1 MTPSTTPGAAVR
13 HASARRRRG
22 LIAVVAVTL
31 AILLIECVAF
41 NMPFWSTLGASTD
54 SASATNTMGSGLQR
68 DKYGMLKVTD
78 PTQAWLEVK
87 ADGTSSYARID
98 PVAIPE
104 GLPESPLGNVFVRA
118 DCDGMTGA
126 SASVSAS
133 APRSLYLKAPAS
145 HRIRLWIE
153 EPKGSVIPFSAVRAN
168 VRVQFDFSV
177 LRVAAMA
184 VAVLLVALWR
194 PGSFMWRIRL
204 NPASARQRWLLV
216 AALAPAAVATAVG
229 VVWQV
234 ANASPLVFQNPS
246 GYTYDFDQY
255 GHVAD
260 ALLHGHAWLDL
271 PVPSELAQ
279 AAQPHDTLLRS
290 RLLDAGVTPIYW
302 DYAFY
307 DGHWYSYFGVVPAVL
322 FFLPYQAVTS
332 LWIPGGATLPAAVA
346 VLLSMFAFLVF
357 ACLLV
362 VHLVHRLRPQASLA
376 AASICIVL
384 FLLGSESSYLW
395 FRTNFYSVPI
405 AASMMFTTL
414 GLWLWIKA
422 TPDRHPGPGGH
433 VHTGSW
439 SVGDGVQPLSLRYLA
454 SGAACIAAN
463 FGCRPTF
470 ALSALFAF
478 PLFWPQITAIV
489 RGLKNRTVR
498 VRQALR
504 APAAVVIPAIIV
516 VAPLM
521 AYNMVRFGS
530 PLDFGNDYQMTV
542 TDMTRF
548 KQPLAN
554 FPQTV
559 GAYLFMPL
567 RFLPQFPFL
576 GVSVTAFPEWGYYEP
591 MVGGLFVSC
600 PLLLLAFAA
609 PVMKRRLKPT
619 GYWGM
624 VTFALALGMLLM
636 LFDGKTAGLGW
647 RYICDFGWMVSLGA
661 IAVLLSVVHPRR
673 RGLREDGEPTM
684 MLTAVRWLVVA
695 VTLASLLLMV
705 LGLFVPGRD
714 DALVRNNPALY
725 DTVLAWFRL

>member
-1 MTPSTTPGAAVR
+1 
-13 HASARRRRG
+13 
-22 LIAVVAVTL
+22 
-31 AILLIECVAF
+31 
-41 NMPFWSTLGASTD
+41 MPFWSTLGASTD
-54 SASATNTMGSGLQR
+54 SAAASNAMGSGLER
-68 DKYGMLKVTD
+68 DRYGMLKVTD
-78 PTQAWLEVK
+78 PTQAWMEVK

-98 PVAIPE
+98 AAEIPE
-104 GLPESPLGNVFVRA
+104 GLPETPLGNVFVRA
-118 DCDGMTGA
+118 DCDGVTG
-126 SASVSAS
+126 STASVSAA
-133 APRSLYLKAPAS
+133 APRSLYLKAPATHS
-145 HRIRLWIE
+145 IRLWIE
-153 EPKGSVIPFSAVRAN
+153 EPKGSIIPFQAVRAN

-177 LRVAAMA
+177 ARVAVMML
-184 VAVLLVALWR
+184 AVLLVALWR
-194 PGSFMWRIRL
+194 PGSAAWRIRL
-204 NPASARQRWLLV
+204 NPASTRQRWLLAV
-216 AALAPAAVATAVG
+216 ALAPVAVVTAYG

-234 ANASPLVFQNPS
+234 TNASPLVFQNPS

-271 PVPSELAQ
+271 PVPNELAQ

-302 DYAFY
+302 DYAFF
-307 DGHWYSYFGVVPAVL
+307 DGHWYSYFGVVPAIL

-332 LWIPGGATLPAAVA
+332 LWVPGGAMLPAAVA

-362 VHLVHRLRPQASLA
+362 VHLVHRLRPEASLA
-376 AASICIVL
+376 ATSICVAL
-384 FLLGSESSYLW
+384 FLLGSQSSYLW

-405 AASMMFTTL
+405 AASMMFTAL

-422 TPDRHPGPGGH
+422 TPDKHPGPGGH
-433 VHTGSW
+433 THTGSW
-439 SVGDGVQPLSLRYLA
+439 SLEGVQPLSLRYLA
-454 SGAACIAAN
+454 AGAACIAAN

-470 ALSALFAF
+470 ALSALLAF
-478 PLFWPQITAIV
+478 PLFWPQIKAIV
-489 RGLKNRTVR
+489 HGLRHRTIR

-504 APAAVVIPAIIV
+504 APAAVIIPAIIV
-516 VAPLM
+516 VTPFM
-521 AYNMVRFGS
+521 AYNVIRFGS
-530 PLDFGNDYQMTV
+530 PLDFGNNYQMTV

-548 KQPLAN
+548 KQPLVN

-567 RFLPQFPFL
+567 RFLPEFPFL

-591 MVGGLFVSC
+591 MIGGLFVAC

-609 PVMKRRLKPT
+609 PFLRRRLQSS

-624 VTFALALGMLLM
+624 VTFALALAMLLM

-661 IAVLLSVVHPRR
+661 IAVLLPILHPRR
-673 RGLREDGEPTM
+673 MLLRDDGTASM
-684 MLTAVRWLVVA
+684 WLHAVRLLAVLVM
-695 VTLASLLLMV
+695 LASLLLVV

-714 DALVRNNPALY
+714 DALIRNNPAMY
-725 DTVLAWFRL
+725 DTVLSWFRL